1 MDKIRD
7 ILTEIPSIE
16 KVIIIPYTLCQY
28 QIDLRTIPKAVFWS
42 HFQSHEKENSPQP
55 IHFEQL
61 PFDHPVYIMFSSGTT
76 GKCSLK

>member
-1 MDKIRD
+1 
-7 ILTEIPSIE
+7 LS
-16 KVIIIPYTLCQY
+16 QY

-42 HFQSHEKENSPQP
+42 HFQSHAKESSTQH

-76 GKCSLK
+76 GKFSQ